1 MAVKRIVDTGF
12 WTDDKVGDSFS
23 PEDKYFF
30 LYLLTNPH
38 TTQLGIYQVT
48 KKLMAFETGYSV
60 EAITVLLDRFSNK
73 YGIIKYSEKTKE
85 IAIKNYLRHSIV
97 KGGKPVEDLLVK
109 EISAVKDKTLLRFVY
124 SNLIEFDNLNASVK
138 NILSLM
144 NDIDNDNDNDN
155 DDSLHESLCE
165 SLHESSKQSKRF
177 TPPTVNQVA
186 EYCKERRNGIDAQ
199 RFVDYYT
206 ANGWMV
212 GRNKMKDWKATVRTW
227 ERTQNKGKN
236 TPRFDERKYTE
247 ADLSSRI
254 SDPLA
259 ELMEGI

>member
-109 EISAVKDKTLLRFVY
+109 EISAVKDRNLLWFVY

-144 NDIDNDNDNDN
+144 NDIDNDNDND
-155 DDSLHESLCE
+155 DSLHESLCE

-177 TPPTVNQVA
+177 TPPTVDQVA

-199 RFVDYYT
+199 RFVDHYT
-206 ANGWMV
+206 SNGWMV
-212 GRNKMKDWKATVRTW
+212 GRTKMKDWKAAVRTW
-227 ERTQNKGKN
+227 EGKQYGN
-236 TPRFDERKYTE
+236 GRPTYKKQIEDDL
-247 ADLSSRI
+247 ADI
-254 SDPLA
+254 F
-259 ELMEGI
+259 